1 MDKMNAKQFITFTVN
16 AQEYGVDIMSVREI
30 KGWIQ
35 TTTLPNTPD
44 YVKGVIN
51 LRGTVVP
58 ILDVRARFG
67 MGPTQ
72 PTKTHVVMILSVVNR
87 VIGILVDGVS
97 DILTIPEEDIRPVPD
112 NDNKVNTLIDSIVN
126 VQDRI
131 VGLLMLEKLFDPTI
145 IIHEKAS

>member
-67 MGPTQ
+67 MGATQ

-112 NDNKVNTLIDSIVN
+112 NDNNQNTLINSIVN
-126 VQDRI
+126 VQDRL
-131 VGLLMLEKLFDPTI
+131 VGLLMLEKLFDPSI
-145 IIHEKAS
+145 IIHHKE